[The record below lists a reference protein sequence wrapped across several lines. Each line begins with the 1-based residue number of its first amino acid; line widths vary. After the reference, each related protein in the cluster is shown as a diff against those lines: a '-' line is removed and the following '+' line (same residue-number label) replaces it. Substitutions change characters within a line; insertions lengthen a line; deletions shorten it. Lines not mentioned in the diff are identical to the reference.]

1 MTEFDDNQ
9 TAVEYGESL
18 LANRAQQ
25 QRKNKKR
32 QKKIQRAG
40 MVLAGINIADR
51 FLAKNA
57 QKKVATFTQHLNS
70 DKAHAINNF
79 NLARSFK
86 TNELDALQKVNPGL
100 DYTNANSWNL
110 TIGQDGR
117 VEKAGSVYNALKK
130 EYAENLRADYG
141 IGTTGNVLESDLKR
155 YREDVEKQTVQAYKA
170 LQAKYAKFKPSLGTS
185 EDLIKSQYEQLISE
199 GSKEIM
205 SARNTSSVRKLLS
218 KFGIADSVDKDL
230 QRVEMGGVNLYL
242 SKDLIAKQTA
252 RKQDQAEATA
262 RYEELIAQRGDAQ
275 IEVDNDQFRKG
286 LNSTRD
292 KARSTYSRVYAN
304 ADLYTFQVAG
314 KGKGKAEI
322 DLYGTSTQNP
332 YLEQL
337 DNIEFTHPDSNDQKQ
352 SLLSALPTEG
362 EGTIRYSEL
371 HNRLV
376 RENRISDLN
385 EITLAYD
392 LNIQKIIETR
402 KLETGVDDPAMIRL
416 APEDFARAKYDAV
429 MDLVTISGDK
439 KTIKVTPYENFINQQ
454 ALVDNEIANERQTIV
469 QEGNKVRP
477 TLVTIQGVPNLRLG
491 QQQVSV
497 QVALDGFQ
505 DQIEND
511 IESNNGTNKKVILQ
525 QALDSDFPPELHGQV
540 IQLYQSIITPEERGP
555 LRVFE
560 MSTTPYGGGMLPMGT
575 VVEGR
580 KKKMIDRETQTEP
593 TEKFIKHLADREG
606 SLKENNKVYLDSLG
620 IPTVGVGH
628 KLVGEEKTKYKV
640 GDTVPDNIL
649 NEWLKKDAQTAW
661 LGALKQSED
670 LDIDDLGFI
679 EALASVNFQLGTSWF
694 KIHKNTWKFLKT
706 KEYDKAANEAADSL
720 WFQQSPTRVQ
730 DFQKAIRNL

>member
-1 MTEFDDNQ
+1 MAMFDDNQ
-9 TAVEYGESL
+9 SAIEYGESL
-18 LANRAQQ
+18 LANQEEMR
-25 QRKNKKR
+25 RKNRKKR
-32 QKKIQRAG
+32 KRIEKANIL
-40 MVLAGINIADR
+40 LAGFSLADQ

-57 QKKVATFTQHLNS
+57 REKAKTFERNLTAE
-70 DKAHAINNF
+70 KAHAINSF
-79 NLARSFK
+79 NLAKSFK

-117 VEKAGSVYNALKK
+117 VEKAGAVYNALKK

-141 IGTTGNVLESDLKR
+141 IGTTGNIEPESLKR

-185 EDLIKSQYEQLISE
+185 EDLIKSQYEQLIAE

-242 SKDLIAKQTA
+242 SKELIANQTA
-252 RKQDQAEATA
+252 RKQAQADATA

-286 LNSTRD
+286 LSNTRA
-292 KARSTYSRVYAN
+292 KARSTYSNVYAT
-304 ADLYTFQVAG
+304 ADLYTFQVTG

-332 YLEQL
+332 YLKQL
-337 DNIEFTHPDSNDQKQ
+337 DNIDFTHPDSNGQKQ
-352 SLLSALPTEG
+352 ALLSAIPTEG
-362 EGTIRYSEL
+362 EGTITYSQL

-376 RENRISDLN
+376 RDNRIKDLN

-392 LNIQKIIETR
+392 LNIEKIIETR
-402 KLETGVDDPAMIRL
+402 KLETGVDDPSMIRL
-416 APEDFARAKYDAV
+416 SPEDFARAKYDAV
-429 MDLVTISGDK
+429 MDLVTISGDE
-439 KTIKVTPYENFINQQ
+439 KTIKVTPYGEFINQQ
-454 ALVDNEIANERQTIV
+454 AVVDNEIANERQAIV
-469 QEGNKVRP
+469 KEGNKVRP
-477 TLVTIQGVPNLRLG
+477 TLITIQGVPNLRLG
-491 QQQVSV
+491 EQQVSV
-497 QVALDGFQ
+497 QVALNGFQ

-511 IESNNGTNKKVILQ
+511 VENNNGTNKEIILQ

-540 IQLYQSIITPEERGP
+540 RQLYQSIITPEERGP

-560 MSTTPYGGGMLPMGT
+560 MSTTPYGGGMLPIGT

-580 KKKMIDRETQTEP
+580 KKKMIDRATQTEP
-593 TEKFIKHLADREG
+593 TESFLKHLKMREG
-606 SLKENNKVYLDSLG
+606 FKNKVYLDSLG
-620 IPTVGVGH
+620 KPTVGVGH
-628 KLVGEEKTKYKV
+628 LLTEEQNKKYKV
-640 GDTVPDNIL
+640 GDIVPDNIL
-649 NEWLKKDAQTAW
+649 DKWLEEDSLKAW
-661 LGALKQSED
+661 KAALKQSED
-670 LDIDDLGFI
+670 LDINDLDFI
-679 EALASVNFQLGTSWF
+679 DSLASVNFQLGTNWF
-694 KIHKNTWKFLKT
+694 KIHKNTWKFLQT
-706 KEYDKAANEAADSL
+706 KEYDKAANEAQDST
-720 WFQQSPTRVQ
+720 WFKQTPIRVQ

>member
-32 QKKIQRAG
+32 QKKIQRVG
-40 MVLAGINIADR
+40 MVLAGINIADK
-51 FLAKNA
+51 FMAKNA
-57 QKKVATFTQHLNS
+57 QKKVETFTQNLNS
-70 DKAHAINNF
+70 DKAHAINTF
-79 NLARSFK
+79 NLAKSFK
-86 TNELDALQKVNPGL
+86 TNELDGLQKVNPGL

-110 TIGQDGR
+110 TLDDNGK
-117 VEKAGSVYNALKK
+117 VLKAGAVYNALKK

-185 EDLIKSQYEQLISE
+185 EDLIKSQYEQLIAE

-242 SKDLIAKQTA
+242 SKELIANQTA
-252 RKQDQAEATA
+252 RKQAQADATA
-262 RYEELIAQRGDAQ
+262 RYEELIAKRGDAQ

-286 LNSTRD
+286 LSNTRA
-292 KARSTYSRVYAN
+292 KARSMYSNVYAN
-304 ADLYTFQVAG
+304 ADLYTFQVTG

-322 DLYGTSTQNP
+322 DLYGNSTQNP

-337 DNIEFTHPDSNDQKQ
+337 DNIDFTHPDSNGQKQ
-352 SLLSALPTEG
+352 ALLSAIPTEG
-362 EGTIRYSEL
+362 EGTITYSQL
-371 HNRLV
+371 HNRLI
-376 RENRISDLN
+376 RDNRIRDLN

-402 KLETGVDDPAMIRL
+402 QLETEVDDPSMIRL
-416 APEDFARAKYDAV
+416 SPEDFARAKYDAV
-429 MDLVTISGDK
+429 MDLVTISGDE
-439 KTIKVTPYENFINQQ
+439 KTIKVTPYSEFINQQ
-454 ALVDNEIANERQTIV
+454 AVVSSEAAETRSELVS
-469 QEGNKVRP
+469 EGNKLRP
-477 TLVTIQGVPNLRLG
+477 EVLPNGEIRVTYSAKS
-491 QQQVSV
+491 VSKESLLNTF
-497 QVALDGFQ
+497 QALL
-505 DQIEND
+505 EKD
-511 IESNNGTNKKVILQ
+511 IEDNQGQNLDKILEDH
-525 QALDSDFPPELHGQV
+525 LEKSFPITLHGEV
-540 IQLYQSIITPEERGP
+540 FELYNSIITPEERGP

-580 KKKMIDRETQTEP
+580 KKKMIDRATQTEP
-593 TEKFIKHLADREG
+593 TESFLKHLKMREG
-606 SLKENNKVYLDSLG
+606 FENKVYLDSLG
-620 IPTVGVGH
+620 KPTVGVGH
-628 KLVGEEKTKYKV
+628 LLTEEQNKKYKV
-640 GDTVPDNIL
+640 GDIVPDNIL
-649 NEWLKKDAQTAW
+649 DKWLEEDSLKAW
-661 LGALKQSED
+661 KAALKQSED
-670 LDIDDLGFI
+670 LDINDLDFI
-679 EALASVNFQLGTSWF
+679 DSLASVNFQLGTNWF
-694 KIHKNTWKFLKT
+694 KIHKNTWKFLQT
-706 KEYDKAANEAADSL
+706 KKYDKAANEAQDST
-720 WFQQSPTRVQ
+720 WFKQTPIRVQ